1 MITKELIEQ
10 QLNIT
15 LDKNNFSVKKLYGGC
30 FYFFKRELKQ
40 DHYFFLEDNKDKLF
54 LLKHNKDNYNPSI
67 TETGKQE
74 DSFKI
79 NVELPEEVKL
89 QINRLSDLGGLPT
102 INPLNKQ
109 SNDTIILILLKEIKE
124 RINIIENELK
134 RKE

>member
-30 FYFFKRELKQ
+30 FYFFERELQQ
-40 DHYFFLEDNKDKLF
+40 DHYFLLEDNKDKLF
-54 LLKHNKDNYNPSI
+54 ILKHNKDNYNASI
-67 TETGKQE
+67 TETGKQP

-79 NVELPEEVKL
+79 KTEDVEEFKL
-89 QINRLSDLGGLPT
+89 QLAER
-102 INPLNKQ
+102 PLTPAECYE
-109 SNDTIILILLKEIKE
+109 SSDTIVLRLLQEIKE
-124 RINIIENELK
+124 RINIIENEFK